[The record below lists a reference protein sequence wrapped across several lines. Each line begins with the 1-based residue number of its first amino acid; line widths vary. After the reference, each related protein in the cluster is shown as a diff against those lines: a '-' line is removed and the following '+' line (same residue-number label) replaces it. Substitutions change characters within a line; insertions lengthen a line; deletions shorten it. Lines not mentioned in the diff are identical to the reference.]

1 VSAALVASVDAI
13 ADRRVEVLT
22 AALQRLGWQCQQAD
36 LDLSART
43 ARIRLKHHTGRVVT
57 LDADGL
63 GRVSLTREQHSSCTV
78 LVGRRGDRWRAER
91 EVVEFLGRTRHTG
104 IRSAMRSLADYLADN
119 SGVDRALA
127 RAPLAGL
134 LSSEVSP

>member
-13 ADRRVEVLT
+13 ADRRVEALT
-22 AALQRLGWQCQQAD
+22 AALQRLGWKCQQAD
-36 LDLSART
+36 LDLAART
-43 ARIRLKHHTGRVVT
+43 ARIAFKHHTGRVVT

-63 GRVSLTREQHSSCTV
+63 GRVSLTREQHSSCPV
-78 LVGRRGDRWRAER
+78 LVGRRGDRQRAER
-91 EVVEFLGRTRHTG
+91 HVVEFIGRTRHSG

-119 SGVDRALA
+119 SGCDRALA

-134 LSSEVSP
+134 LSSEVSS